1 MKIYGLQKMTL
12 LDFPG
17 KVACTVFLGL
27 CDFRCP
33 FCHNFELVD
42 GSAPVLYEEEEFFD
56 YIAKRRG
63 LLDGVAITGG
73 EPCIHKD
80 LPDFMARIK
89 DMGFLVKLDTNGN
102 HPAVLKEVLDR
113 GLADYVA
120 MDIKNSP
127 DKYAM
132 TAGLDHFDMT
142 KVKESISLLINSDI
156 DYEFRTTVVN
166 ELHQKEDFTE
176 IGELIKGA
184 KKYFLQNFT
193 DRDTVPFGG
202 FNPASKQDLEAFAW
216 EAGKFV
222 ESVEIRGMD

>member
-1 MKIYGLQKMTL
+1 MTL

-17 KVACTVFLGL
+17 KVACTVFLGY

-42 GSAPVLYEEEEFFD
+42 GTAPVLYEEDEFFD
-56 YIAKRRG
+56 YISKRRG

-80 LPDFMARIK
+80 LPQFIKKIK
-89 DMGFLVKLDTNGN
+89 DLGFLVKLDTNGN
-102 HPAVLKEVLDR
+102 HPAVLKEVLDK

-132 TAGLDHFDMT
+132 TAGLDQFGLT
-142 KVKESISLLINSDI
+142 NVKESIALLMNSGI
-156 DYEFRTTVVN
+156 DYEFRTTVVK
-166 ELHQKEDFTE
+166 ELHSKEDFTE
-176 IGELIKGA
+176 IGQLIQGA

-202 FNPASKQDLEAFAW
+202 FNPASKEEITEFAW
-216 EAGKFV
+216 EAGRFV
-222 ESVEIRGMD
+222 DHVEIRGID